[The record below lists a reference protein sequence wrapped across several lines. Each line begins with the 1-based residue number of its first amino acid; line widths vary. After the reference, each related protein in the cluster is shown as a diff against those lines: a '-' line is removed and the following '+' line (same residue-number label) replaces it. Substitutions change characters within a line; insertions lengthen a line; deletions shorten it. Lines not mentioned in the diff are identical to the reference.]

1 MSERMP
7 CSITDGLQ
15 YDDWLEG
22 DRWPEE
28 DPDEAYDRYRQQQI
42 DDARIAPNTNEETE

>member
-1 MSERMP
+1 MP

-22 DRWPEE
+22 DPEPE
-28 DPDEAYDRYRQQQI
+28 DEDDAYERLRQQEI
-42 DDARIAPNTNEETE
+42 DDERAHE

>member
-1 MSERMP
+1 MNHRMP

-22 DRWPEE
+22 EPEDDE
-28 DPDEAYDRYRQQQI
+28 DEQYESSRQREI
-42 DDARIAPNTNEETE
+42 DDE

>member
-1 MSERMP
+1 VSCESRMP

-22 DRWPEE
+22 DPEPE
-28 DPDEAYDRYRQQQI
+28 DEDDAYERHRQQEI
-42 DDARIAPNTNEETE
+42 DDASRDRDQ

>member
-1 MSERMP
+1 VSCESRMP

-22 DRWPEE
+22 DPETE
-28 DPDEAYDRYRQQQI
+28 DEDDAYERHRQQEI
-42 DDARIAPNTNEETE
+42 DDASRDRDQ